1 MKKDKIFPIITSLF
15 VTIIVFGGT
24 ALVFLYA
31 NGYRFNREEGTLDKT
46 GVISISARPY
56 RSDIHLDGKDIGK
69 TPKTISSLKEGSHNV
84 VVSREGYHDW
94 VKNVMVQ
101 VEKSTPIYAHL
112 FRSELE
118 AEELF
123 KIDNEIVEIYADSS
137 DNYTFVIT
145 KKDLGGATTESPTP
159 PTNSFYQIWRYNIN
173 PGFWELAQNPVLLYE
188 QELANSERFDL
199 LISPNGQTALLT
211 TSSLDT
217 AATTPAQSITHQLLN
232 TGRKNDE
239 PNLVDL
245 SAFEEGYE
253 ISWAAD
259 NHYLV
264 MESDSELVTFD
275 TTSDTRYIIRRNDLP
290 VAWSSNKDGRLLL
303 IDKVELPAAEP
314 TDNVAIPTTSKF
326 VVRESTMQGNNSAVI
341 IDEIYT
347 INELTTDIKQFQEP
361 VTRAELQTP
370 FVSSEVGM
378 KLSGDITGIIENEIE
393 DTFILQTTLA
403 TYWYTLEDNRY
414 VLMLPEPSQY
424 IGNASNQEMLA
435 IEGATALA
443 IFTFDKEEADH
454 TAVIGT
460 KIIKTYSKEADIS
473 RMKWVSDSEFLS
485 YAFEETL
492 FVIDSDGDNNI
503 ELTPLVGDF
512 YMIDRGGRFAYTL
525 SSPSQELSSST
536 SLIRYEIE

>member
-56 RSDIHLDGKDIGK
+56 RSDIRLDGKDIGK
-69 TPKTISSLKEGSHNV
+69 TPKTISSLRAGTHNV
-84 VVSREGYHDW
+84 VVSRKGYHDW
-94 VKNVMVQ
+94 EKNVLVQ

-118 AEELF
+118 AEVLF
-123 KIDNEIVEIYADSS
+123 KIDNEIVEIYSDSS
-137 DNYTFVIT
+137 YNYAFFIT
-145 KKDLGGATTESPTP
+145 KKDLGGTTAESPLS

-173 PGFWELAQNPVLLYE
+173 PGFWELSQNPVLLFE
-188 QELANSERFDL
+188 QEFANIEKFDL
-199 LISPNGQTALLT
+199 LISPDGQTALLT

-217 AATTPAQSITHQLLN
+217 TNTTPVQSTTHQLLN
-232 TGRKNDE
+232 TRRKNDT

-264 MESDSELVTFD
+264 IESDSELVTFD

-290 VAWSSNKDGRLLL
+290 VAWNSNKDGKLLL
-303 IDKVELPAAEP
+303 IDRVELQTAEP
-314 TDNVAIPTTSKF
+314 TDNVAIPTTSMF

-341 IDEIYT
+341 IDQIYT
-347 INELTTDIKQFQEP
+347 INELTTNIEQFQEP
-361 VTRAELQTP
+361 ITRAELQTP
-370 FVSSEVGM
+370 FVSSEAGK
-378 KLSGDITGIIENEIE
+378 KLSGDITGIVENDVEG
-393 DTFILQTTLA
+393 TFILQTTLA

-414 VLMLPEPSQY
+414 VLILPEPSQY

-435 IEGATALA
+435 IEGSTALA

-454 TAVIGT
+454 TKEIGT
-460 KIIKTYSKEADIS
+460 KVIKSYSREADIS
-473 RMKWVSDSEFLS
+473 RIKWVPDSEFLS
-485 YAFEETL
+485 YSFESTL
-492 FVIDSDGDNNI
+492 FVIDSDGDNDI
-503 ELTPLVGDF
+503 KLTPLVDDF
-512 YMIDRGGRFAYTL
+512 YMINRGGRFAYTL
-525 SSPSQELSSST
+525 SSPSQELSPST